1 MLDAM
6 TIIRNLARAVGATV
20 CSVVVAALAVASC
33 GDGTEQSVQEQPASA
48 SERPAQQQQQTAEL
62 STTEQSSAQQQSPQ
76 AEQEA
81 EEPNAQSEQQ
91 QTGQHEQSAQDERT
105 EQTEQAQ
112 SAVANG
118 REQPGEQ
125 EGEQEE
131 QVVSLPVG
139 TVTFLPLD
147 ATETEEGIPII
158 RDGDRPQYFGLDW
171 GTVWGIRLIELDE
184 LSQGAGRDAIPAING
199 PRYWTLEEA
208 SEVYTDNVPLVY
220 VNVNGD
226 VRGFPLE
233 ILTWHEIVNDTV
245 GGVPVAIT
253 YCPLCNTAI
262 AFEAQIG
269 EEVYVFGVSGLLR
282 NSDLVMYDRNTESL
296 WQQSSGR
303 AIVGTMVGARLRYV
317 PAPVVTVGQLRS
329 AFPDALVMSRDTGW
343 YRAYGQNP
351 YQGYD
356 NPEYGGPYGFF
367 FDRDSIDERLPPAE
381 RVVSIEGPSGA
392 AIAYAWSTLEREMV
406 VHDRFDGLD
415 LVVFWTPG
423 ALSILDSGIMRD
435 SREIGTTAVFES
447 TLDGRL
453 LTFIVNPADDSG
465 QTFVDEQTG
474 TVWDIFGRGIEGELA
489 GSQLTRVIHSDH
501 FWFAWQAFH
510 PDTEVVSLIPRADG
524 ADDS

>member
-6 TIIRNLARAVGATV
+6 TIIRNLARAVGTILCTV
-20 CSVVVAALAVASC
+20 MVAALAVASC
-33 GDGTEQSVQEQPASA
+33 GDGTEQSVQDQSAAA
-48 SERPAQQQQQTAEL
+48 SELPAQQEQQTAEP
-62 STTEQSSAQQQSPQ
+62 SVAEQSSAQEQSPQ
-76 AEQEA
+76 AEQGTGESD
-81 EEPNAQSEQQ
+81 PQSEQLQ
-91 QTGQHEQSAQDERT
+91 PGQHEQSEQDQRT

-112 SAVANG
+112 PADATT
-118 REQPGEQ
+118 Q
-125 EGEQEE
+125 ERQGEQEE
-131 QVVSLPVG
+131 QLVSLPAG
-139 TVTFLPLD
+139 AVTFLPLD

-158 RDGDRPQYFGLDW
+158 RDGERPQYFGLDW
-171 GTVWGIRLIELDE
+171 GTIWGIRLIELDE

-269 EEVYVFGVSGLLR
+269 EEVYIFGVSGLLR

-303 AIVGTMVGARLRYV
+303 AIVGTMVGARLKYV

-343 YRAYGQNP
+343 FRAYGQNP

-447 TLDGRL
+447 TLDGQM
-453 LTFIVNPADDSG
+453 LTFMVNPDDDSG
-465 QTFVDEQTG
+465 QTFVDQQTG

-489 GSQLTRVIHSDH
+489 GTQLTRVIHSDH

-510 PDTEVVSLIPRADG
+510 PDTEVVSLAPAGGD

>member
-1 MLDAM
+1 M

-20 CSVVVAALAVASC
+20 CLVVVAALAVASC
-33 GDGTEQSVQEQPASA
+33 SDGTDQSVQDQPAAA
-48 SERPAQQQQQTAEL
+48 SEQQVQQEQQSADQ
-62 STTEQSSAQQQSPQ
+62 SVARQSSPQEQSAQANQSADEPSP
-76 AEQEA
+76 
-81 EEPNAQSEQQ
+81 QSEQQ
-91 QTGQHEQSAQDERT
+91 QPRQHEQSAQDEPTEPTERT
-105 EQTEQAQ
+105 DSDQ
-112 SAVANG
+112 SAVASA
-118 REQPGEQ
+118 QDQ
-125 EGEQEE
+125 ESEQEE

-139 TVTFLPLD
+139 TVTFLPLE
-147 ATETEEGIPII
+147 ATETAEGIPII
-158 RDGDRPQYFGLDW
+158 RDGEVPQYFGLDW
-171 GTVWGIRLIELDE
+171 GTIWGIRLIELDE

-208 SEVYTDNVPLVY
+208 SQVYTDNVPLVY

-392 AIAYAWSTLEREMV
+392 AIAYAWSTLEQEMV

-447 TLDGRL
+447 KLDGQM
-453 LTFIVNPADDSG
+453 LTFIVNSADDSR
-465 QTFVDEQTG
+465 QTFVDQETG